1 MLKETLK
8 NSSIVYYSDYCESCG
23 GVSHWG
29 ELVPVKVETVSP
41 SNLKEVSRWAYVCP
55 KCYIKAT
62 RPNKFIITSLRDP
75 ERLEELLERYKEE

>member
-8 NSSIVYYSDYCESCG
+8 ESSIVYYSDYCEKCG

-29 ELVPVKVETVSP
+29 ELVPVKIETVSP
-41 SNLKEVSRWAYVCP
+41 STLKEVSRWAYVCP
-55 KCYIKAT
+55 KCYIEAT
-62 RPNKFIITSLRDP
+62 RPKKFIITSLRDP

>member
-8 NSSIVYYSDYCESCG
+8 ESSIVYYSAYCESCG
-23 GVSHWG
+23 VVSHWG
-29 ELVPVKVETVSP
+29 ELVPVKSDTVSP
-41 SNLKEVSRWAYVCP
+41 STLKEVSRWAYVCP
-55 KCYIKAT
+55 KCYIEAT

>member
-8 NSSIVYYSDYCESCG
+8 NSSIVYYEDYCESCG

-41 SNLKEVSRWAYVCP
+41 STLKEVDGLMFALS
-55 KCYIKAT
+55 AT
-62 RPNKFIITSLRDP
+62 
-75 ERLEELLERYKEE
+75 

>member
-8 NSSIVYYSDYCESCG
+8 NSSIVYYSDYCEKCG

-29 ELVPVKVETVSP
+29 ELIAIKVDKILPKNDINGRV
-41 SNLKEVSRWAYVCP
+41 WAYVCP
-55 KCYIKAT
+55 KCYIEAT
-62 RPNKFIITSLRDP
+62 RPKKFIITSLRNP